1 MKGLEAMSWEHLVK
15 DFVMFKLE
23 KIRLNVGVEKR
34 DTVAILSSLK
44 GVGKKAW
51 PHSAETLRGGIR
63 T

>member
-1 MKGLEAMSWEHLVK
+1 MSWEHLVK

>member
-1 MKGLEAMSWEHLVK
+1 MSWEHLVK

-44 GVGKKAW
+44 GAGKKAW

>member
-15 DFVMFKLE
+15 EFVMFKLE
-23 KIRLNVGVEKR
+23 KIRLGVGVEKR

-44 GVGKKAW
+44 GAGEKAW
-51 PHSAETLRGGIR
+51 PHSVEALRGGIR